1 MIALHKGRTM
11 QSTLQD
17 NTVVLT
23 LSGRIDL
30 SSRQHLRTL
39 VKDGLA
45 QGATHVLLDLHEVS
59 FIDSAGFGA
68 LIACC
73 GLVQK
78 HGGRLALTR
87 IPKRVSDLM
96 EITRLAH
103 VFEIETPV
111 ESGLASNT
119 Q

>member
-1 MIALHKGRTM
+1 M
-11 QSTLQD
+11 QATLQD
-17 NTVVLT
+17 NKVLLT

-39 VKDGLA
+39 IEDGLA
-45 QGATHVLLDLHEVS
+45 KGATDVLLDLCEVS

-73 GLVQK
+73 SLGQK
-78 HGGRLALTR
+78 HGGRLLLTR
-87 IPKRVSDLM
+87 IPKRVYDLM
-96 EITRLAH
+96 ELTRLVH
-103 VFEIETPV
+103 VFEIVDAV
-111 ESGLASNT
+111 ECGLASDT

>member
-1 MIALHKGRTM
+1 MHL
-11 QSTLQD
+11 TLQD
-17 NTVVLT
+17 NKVMLT

-30 SSRQHLRTL
+30 SSRQHLRSMIEDALT
-39 VKDGLA
+39 K
-45 QGATHVLLDLHEVS
+45 GATNVWLDLHEVS

-73 GLVQK
+73 SLMQK
-78 HGGRLALTR
+78 QGGHLILTR

-96 EITRLAH
+96 ELTRLAH
-103 VFEIETPV
+103 VFEIGDATQF
-111 ESGLASNT
+111 GLASDA